1 MDGRP
6 FNPSVKGR
14 EQVAEEIRLRLEGYR
29 DNEGRQI
36 PGIYFF
42 STCVHLIRTLPSI
55 THDKYNPEKYDTNC
69 EDHAVDA
76 IGYGLLSRPYRPAQ
90 SKNLIRMNWT
100 DGTITK
106 LLAYGEYNNDY
117 L

>member
-1 MDGRP
+1 M
-6 FNPSVKGR
+6 
-14 EQVAEEIRLRLEGYR
+14 RLEGYR

-90 SKNLIRMNWT
+90 SKKPDPYEL
-100 DGTITK
+100 DGW
-106 LLAYGEYNNDY
+106 NDHKVVSVWGV
-117 L
+117 